1 MLLSMTGYGKTD
13 FEARGRAITIEMRS
27 LNSRQADINLR
38 LPNYYR
44 EKENEL
50 RSLIVNRL
58 ERGKIDCNISITST
72 DSCNV
77 PRVNIELAKG
87 YYDQIIQLKSNLN
100 IDSNQTDLIGLLI
113 RMPEVLQAPD
123 KTIDQEE
130 WEALITHTNI
140 VIDQVIGFRKQE
152 GEILLQDLTQRT
164 QKILSCLEQVEKY
177 EGERIISIRAR
188 IFKELEALPT
198 QVSFDKNRF
207 EQEMIYWLEKIDFTE
222 EKVRLR
228 KHCNLFLYTMNQEFS
243 QGRKLG
249 FIAQEMGR
257 EINTLGSKAN
267 HSLIQQLVIEM
278 KDELEKIKEQ
288 LLNIL

>member
-1 MLLSMTGYGKTD
+1 MIQSMTGYGKVS
-13 FEARGRAITIEMRS
+13 FEAGGRNITIEIRS

-38 LPNYYR
+38 LPSIFR

-50 RSLIVNRL
+50 RGLIANRL
-58 ERGKIDCNISITST
+58 DRGKIDVNISAAST
-72 DSCNV
+72 DVSHV
-77 PRVNIELAKG
+77 PRLNIELARS
-87 YYDQIIQLKSNLN
+87 YYEQINNMVDLLKLDARS
-100 IDSNQTDLIGLLI
+100 TDFVSLLL
-113 RMPEVLQAPD
+113 RMPDVMQSPD
-123 KTIDQEE
+123 ESIQPEE
-130 WEALITHTNI
+130 WETLSNHMNQAIDL
-140 VIDQVIGFRKQE
+140 VIQFRRQE
-152 GEILLQDLTQRT
+152 GEILLRDFTQRT
-164 QKILSCLEQVEKY
+164 EKILRLLLEVEKH
-177 EGERIISIRAR
+177 ESERIGIIRTK
-188 IFKELEALPT
+188 ILKELEALPS
-198 QVSFDKNRF
+198 QVSYDKNRF

-228 KHCNLFLYTMNQEFS
+228 KHCRLFLDTMQMESS

-267 HSLIQQLVIEM
+267 HAVIQQLVIEM

>member
-1 MLLSMTGYGKTD
+1 MILSMTGYGKVD
-13 FEARGRAITIEMRS
+13 FEAGGRAITIEMRS

-38 LPNYYR
+38 LPAFYR

-50 RSLIVNRL
+50 RSLIATRL
-58 ERGKIDCNISITST
+58 ERGKIDCNITAISINASHA
-72 DSCNV
+72 
-77 PRVNIELAKG
+77 PRLNTELAKG
-87 YYDQIIQLKSNLN
+87 YFEQIKHLESYLNL
-100 IDSNQTDLIGLLI
+100 DSSKTDLIGLLI
-113 RMPEVLQAPD
+113 RMPDVLQSPD
-123 KTIDQEE
+123 ENISPEE
-130 WEALITHTNI
+130 WEALIIHTNAA
-140 VIDQVIGFRKQE
+140 IDKVIGFRRQE
-152 GEILLQDLTQRT
+152 GEVLLHDLGMRT
-164 QKILSCLEQVEKY
+164 EKILQLLEQVEKH
-177 EGERIISIRAR
+177 EEDRIMTIRAR
-188 IFKELEALPT
+188 ILKELEALPNQIT
-198 QVSFDKNRF
+198 YDKNRF

-228 KHCNLFLYTMNQEFS
+228 KHCRLFIDTMQKESS

-267 HSLIQQLVIEM
+267 HAIIQQIVIEM

>member
-1 MLLSMTGYGKTD
+1 MLLSMTGYGKAD
-13 FEARGRAITIEMRS
+13 FEAGGRAITIEMRS

-38 LPNYYR
+38 LPSYYR

-50 RSLIVNRL
+50 RSLVANRL
-58 ERGKIDCNISITST
+58 ERGKIDCNISVMST
-72 DSCNV
+72 DASHV
-77 PRVNIELAKG
+77 PRLNLELAKG
-87 YYDQIIQLKSNLN
+87 YYDQILQLKSNLN
-100 IDSNQTDLIGLLI
+100 IESNHTDLIGILI
-113 RMPEVLQAPD
+113 RMPEVLQTPNE
-123 KTIDQEE
+123 TISQEE
-130 WEALITHTNI
+130 WEALITHTNNA
-140 VIDQVIGFRKQE
+140 IDQVISFRKQE
-152 GEILLQDLTQRT
+152 GEILHQDLTQRT
-164 QKILSCLEQVEKY
+164 LKILSILEQVEKH
-177 EGERIISIRAR
+177 EGERIIAIRAR

-198 QVSFDKNRF
+198 QISFDKNRF

-228 KHCNLFLYTMNQEFS
+228 KHCSLFLDTMNQESS

-267 HSLIQQLVIEM
+267 HSFIQQLVIEM

>member
-1 MLLSMTGYGKTD
+1 MIQSMTGYGRIS
-13 FEARGRAITIEMRS
+13 FEAGGRTITLEIMT

-38 LPNYYR
+38 LPAIYR

-50 RSLIVNRL
+50 RSLIANRL
-58 ERGKIDCNISITST
+58 ERGKIDVSITAVNT
-72 DSCNV
+72 DARHV
-77 PRVNIELAKG
+77 PRLNIELARG
-87 YYDQIIQLKSNLN
+87 YFEQINSMIENLKLETRN
-100 IDSNQTDLIGLLI
+100 TDLVGLLL
-113 RMPEVLQAPD
+113 RMPDVMQSPD
-123 KTIDQEE
+123 ETIEPEE
-130 WEALITHTNI
+130 WEALMTYLQKA
-140 VIDQVIGFRKQE
+140 IDQVIYFRKQE
-152 GEILLQDLTQRT
+152 GEVLQRDLTGRT
-164 QKILSCLEQVEKY
+164 EKILSLLQETEKY
-177 EGERIISIRAR
+177 ESERISTIRAK
-188 IFKELEALPT
+188 ILKELESLPS
-198 QVSFDKNRF
+198 QPSYDKNRF

-228 KHCNLFLYTMNQEFS
+228 KHCHLFLETMQMEDS

-267 HSLIQQLVIEM
+267 HAAIQQIVIEM